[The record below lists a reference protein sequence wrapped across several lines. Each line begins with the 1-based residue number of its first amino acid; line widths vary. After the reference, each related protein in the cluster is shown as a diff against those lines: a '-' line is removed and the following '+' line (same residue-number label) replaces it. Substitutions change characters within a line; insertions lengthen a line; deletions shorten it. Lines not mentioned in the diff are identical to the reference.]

1 MNVIEKLIHDLKVSQ
16 DFADLFAMMMR
27 NGRGKNIFEYYK
39 QEQLVQ
45 LSYEEYERKVMGC
58 AGKIREVVKSEEKF
72 VALKLP
78 NGPEF
83 CILFWAILAAGFDL
97 LLLNSMQN
105 TDDAIE
111 MMAQAGTETLIT
123 DKLYEDFAYLAAAD
137 LIAEADSFPE
147 ETSWGDR
154 IALCTSGT
162 TGDARIFVHDSGC
175 ILNLAT
181 CLIRLSDQ
189 TDRWVRPGVNEKC
202 LAFLPFHHIFG
213 LMAVFMLTY
222 VLGNT
227 FIFIPSLAPE
237 VILESC
243 RKHRVTQ
250 VISIPLFW
258 NAVVKGLYRRI
269 RQIEGEKTVAAFD
282 KMIDASLKAQA
293 AGRKVPFYYAPKLKS
308 IRNQLLGDDV
318 YLGCSGGGYIPA
330 QTLRVINGLGYYLS
344 SGYGMTEGS
353 IISVCNTEDID
364 LRCNGNVGRPFE
376 PDNMMISPA
385 GEILLRGRSIHIGVL
400 KSGQFRA
407 VDYTG
412 DSWFPTGDIG
422 RLVDGAIMIDG
433 RLKEVIIGPSGE
445 NIYPDT
451 VEANFQDLPGVQ
463 QMSVV
468 GVRDGDY
475 EYANL
480 LLEVAPEADPAELD
494 QAVKAR
500 MVKLPPSSAISNVLV
515 SLAPLPLS
523 TTRKVKRQLLSKQ
536 LNAGQWPVLTL
547 SRYLEAKAAG
557 MTISSDQQAAIP
569 EVPTAPPPAA
579 VGAAD
584 KAEPAPDTESGAKA
598 DADTISKEKI
608 KETIRGFFAEALDI
622 KLEEVTDN
630 GHFVLDLGGDSLS
643 SLTLL
648 NLLEREYNIAIV
660 DDQYYSCMN
669 LNDITSLIHEHLSGT
684 DYKPGR
690 KAGISTDGRA
700 KTPEERVDAFE
711 KIREIKQFVQRSEQL
726 LASSNMQNP
735 YFISQE
741 SALKD
746 VSYMGGREMINLGS
760 YNYLAMSGDP
770 EVNAAAIAAVE
781 KYGTSASG
789 SRLLAG
795 EKDIHKDLEAA
806 IARWKGTEDA
816 LVLVSGHA
824 TNVTFVGNFCGSGDL
839 IIYDRLSHNSVIQGL
854 MLSRA
859 RSRFFPHNDY
869 EELEN
874 FLKEHRDE
882 YEKVLIVVE
891 GAYSMDGDVAP
902 VPEFVR
908 IKKKYGCFL
917 MVDEAHSACV
927 LGETGKG
934 VDEYFD
940 LAPSDI
946 DIKMG
951 TLSKGLGACGGYLAA
966 DKLLIDYLR
975 YNLPGFTFS
984 VGLSP
989 ALTGAVLKVL
999 EIMERD
1005 NSRVKA
1011 LQDNIAYFMK
1021 RAHEYGFN
1029 TCLAKDTAIIP
1040 IMIGPDDLAFKL
1052 SIEMLDDGIIVPP
1065 AIFPAVPMGQARLR
1079 YCLTSAHKPEQIDYA
1094 LEMLRRR
1101 LAAAI
1106 M

>member
-1 MNVIEKLIHDLKVSQ
+1 MNLIEQLIHDLKVSH
-16 DFADLFAMMMR
+16 DFADLFALMMR
-27 NGRGKNIFEYYK
+27 NGRGKNIFEYYE
-39 QEQLVQ
+39 QEQLVR

-58 AGKIREVVKSEEKF
+58 ARKIREAVRSDEKF
-72 VALKLP
+72 IALKLP

-97 LLLNSMQN
+97 LLLNSLQN

-123 DKLYEDFAYLAAAD
+123 NKLNEDFAYLTAAD

-147 ETSWGDR
+147 ETAWGDR

-162 TGDARIFVHDSGC
+162 TGHARIFVHDSGGV
-175 ILNLAT
+175 INLAA

-222 VLGNT
+222 MLGNT

-269 RQIEGEKTVAAFD
+269 RLTEGEKTVAAFD

-293 AGRKVPFYYAPKLKS
+293 AGKKVPFYYAAKLKS

-318 YLGCSGGGYIPA
+318 YLGCSGGGYIPV

-344 SGYGMTEGS
+344 SGYGMTEAS
-353 IISVCNTEDID
+353 IISVCNTEDVT

-376 PDNMMISPA
+376 PENIMISPT
-385 GEILLRGRSIHIGVL
+385 GEILLRGRSIHNGVI
-400 KSGQFRA
+400 KGGQFQP

-412 DSWFPTGDIG
+412 DNWFPTGDTG

-463 QMSVV
+463 QMTVV
-468 GVRDGDY
+468 GVKAGDY

-480 LLEVAPEADPAELD
+480 LLELAPDADPAELD
-494 QAVKAR
+494 QAVKTR

-515 SLAPLPLS
+515 SLEPLPLS

-547 SRYLEAKAAG
+547 SEYLEAKAAG
-557 MTISSDQQAAIP
+557 MTVSSDRQAAIP
-569 EVPTAPPPAA
+569 EEPVTQPPATE
-579 VGAAD
+579 D
-584 KAEPAPDTESGAKA
+584 KAKSAPDAEGGAE
-598 DADTISKEKI
+598 DDVLSEEKI

-622 KLEEVTDN
+622 SLEEVTDS

-684 DYKPGR
+684 DYAPGR
-690 KAGISTDGRA
+690 KAGISLEGRVR
-700 KTPEERVDAFE
+700 TPEERVDAFD
-711 KIREIKQFVQRSEQL
+711 KIREIQQFVQRSEQL
-726 LASSNMQNP
+726 LASSNMLNP

-795 EKDIHKDLEAA
+795 EKDIHKKLEAA
-806 IARWKGTEDA
+806 IARWKDTEDA

-874 FLKEHRDE
+874 FLKQHRDE
-882 YEKVLIVVE
+882 YEKVLIIVE
-891 GAYSMDGDVAP
+891 GVYSMDGDVAP

-908 IKKKYGCFL
+908 IKKEYGCFL

-934 VDEYFD
+934 VDEYFN

-951 TLSKGLGACGGYLAA
+951 TLSKGLGTCGGYLAA

-975 YNLPGFTFS
+975 YNLPGFAFS

-989 ALTGAVLKVL
+989 VLTGAVLKVL

-1005 NSRVKA
+1005 NSRVRA
-1011 LQDNIAYFMK
+1011 LHDNIAYFMK
-1021 RAHEYGFN
+1021 RAHEYGFD
-1029 TCLAKDTAIIP
+1029 TCLAKDSAIIP

-1065 AIFPAVPMGQARLR
+1065 AIFPAVPMGKARLR

-1094 LEMLRRR
+1094 LEMLHRR
-1101 LAAAI
+1101 LAAAAQ
-1106 M
+1106 